1 MQFYWTYPF
10 SGCIIDY
17 RSILYNFEVK
27 SMTPKARIDEINVFS
42 DGKLQLAVGLC
53 EKIGITDL
61 FNRHLEKNEGRPA
74 DIPPGIEAAIMIASI
89 VDDGYKPLSGFKD
102 YYRYKDL
109 EGIFHYPLELE
120 QLNDDRFGGL
130 LDDFY
135 DAGCRQIFMEAASL
149 AFTEYGFKIININY
163 DTTSKVMWGEYETYN
178 HLEDCGKDTSYISID
193 FGHSKDK
200 RNDKK
205 QIKVGIGT
213 ANGIVADAKV
223 LSGNMDDKTY
233 NRDNLEDLDHLLVQ
247 MDINRDEFYYI
258 ADSALFTETNIIKA
272 EENDISFIT
281 RIPDNYKLARKLIAE
296 PLADTAQVVEITKAN
311 DEKSVYRLTETIDE
325 YKGHPCKLAVI
336 YSQQLEETKQKT
348 AQKKVDKEKDK
359 TIKKLKKYNNRSF
372 KCLPD
377 AEKEIES
384 IKEKIEAKLKFYTI
398 DYSIEEIKIRRPG
411 RPSKNPEDDIARI
424 EYQLVPEIKLDKNKV
439 KSYIRQQCTF
449 ILVSNDLDISGE
461 KLLREY
467 KTQSQVEKRFRNL
480 KSPQY
485 MNSLFLK
492 TPQRVEA
499 LVYLLLMVLMIM
511 TIAEKVVRRGLKKD
525 DDVVLAREKRKR
537 KQPTLQSISRIINRV
552 RVVSYKDETGQTHRQ
567 IKVLDDSC
575 KKIIKYLGLDENNFA
590 WNGEANST

>member
-1 MQFYWTYPF
+1 LNNYWTYSL
-10 SGCIIDY
+10 SGCIIGY
-17 RSILYNFEVK
+17 RALLYNFEVK
-27 SMTPKARIDEINVFS
+27 LMTPKAKIDEVNVYS

-53 EKIGITDL
+53 EKIGIIDL
-61 FNRHLEKNEGRPA
+61 FNKHLIKDQGRPA

-109 EGIFHYPLELE
+109 EGIFHYPLKLE
-120 QLNDDRFGGL
+120 QLNDDRFGGF

-135 DAGCRQIFMEAASL
+135 EAGCRQIFMEAASL
-149 AFTEYGFKIININY
+149 AFAEYSFKIININY

-223 LSGNMDDKTY
+223 LSGNMNDKTY
-233 NRDNLEDLDHLLVQ
+233 NRDNLEDLDQLLVQ

-272 EENDISFIT
+272 KENDISFIT
-281 RIPDNYKLARKLIAE
+281 RMPDNYKLARKLIAN
-296 PLADTAQVVEITKAN
+296 PLPDTAQVVEIIKTNGK
-311 DEKSVYRLTETIDE
+311 KSLYKLIETTEEYR
-325 YKGHPCKLAVI
+325 GHPCKLAVI

-348 AQKKVDKEKDK
+348 TQKKVDKEKKK
-359 TIKKLKKYNNRSF
+359 TIKKLKKYNTRRF

-377 AEKEIES
+377 AEKEIDN
-384 IKEKIEAKLKFYTI
+384 IQDKIEDKLKFHTI
-398 DYSIEEIKIRRPG
+398 DYSIKEIKIRKPG
-411 RPSKNPEDDIARI
+411 RPSKNPEDGIARI
-424 EYQLVPEIKLDKNKV
+424 EYQLILKIKLDDKKV
-439 KSYIRQQCTF
+439 RSYIRQQCTF

-525 DDVVLAREKRKR
+525 NDVVLGREKRKL

-552 RVVSYKDETGQTHRQ
+552 RVVSYKDETGQIHRQ

-575 KKIIKYLGLDENNFA
+575 KKIIKHLGLDENSFA
-590 WNGEANST
+590 WNGKANST